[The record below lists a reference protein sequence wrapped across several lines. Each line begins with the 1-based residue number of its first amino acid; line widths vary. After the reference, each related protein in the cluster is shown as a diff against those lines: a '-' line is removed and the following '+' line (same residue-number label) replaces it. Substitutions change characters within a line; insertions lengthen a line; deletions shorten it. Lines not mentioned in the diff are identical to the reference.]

1 MKSKT
6 DELKDFFKKSGITQ
20 EEIAKRLHV
29 SRPVVSSLINGK
41 PFGKRTAMA
50 WSEAFGLSPMW
61 LMTGEGDML
70 ISGSTSDSHAKIDAH
85 HVQIGDKNTM
95 VQMTESERLIALIE
109 RRDEEIK
116 QRNKQI
122 DDLIELLKQQ
132 MNK

>member
-1 MKSKT
+1 
-6 DELKDFFKKSGITQ
+6 
-20 EEIAKRLHV
+20 
-29 SRPVVSSLINGK
+29 
-41 PFGKRTAMA
+41 MA